1 MSEQTSA
8 PQESENETHR
18 AGLFDIRVIIGG
30 LMGIYGVILTILGLV
45 GSHTD
50 KTKADG
56 VNINLWAGLVMIL
69 AAIFFIAWA
78 RLRPIVVPDHV
89 ETDEDDRPPA
99 H

>member
-1 MSEQTSA
+1 MSDQTSS
-8 PQESENETHR
+8 PRESDRQTHR
-18 AGLFDIRVIIGG
+18 AGLFDIRVIIGA
-30 LMGIYGVILTILGLV
+30 LMGVYGVILTILGLV
-45 GSHTD
+45 GDHTD

-89 ETDEDDRPPA
+89 ERDDDDRPPA